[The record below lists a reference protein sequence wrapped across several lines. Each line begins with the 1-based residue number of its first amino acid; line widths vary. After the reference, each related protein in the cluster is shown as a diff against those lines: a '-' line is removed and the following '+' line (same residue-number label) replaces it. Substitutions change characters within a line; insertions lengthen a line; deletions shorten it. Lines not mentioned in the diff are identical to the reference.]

1 MEAIKN
7 IIAKH
12 HLGKCDE
19 IEKAI
24 LSCYYDGSP
33 GQARRAAEQY
43 AQHGVEPTGGNV
55 AAICNCHSSYGIH
68 SDWCPAKPI
77 SR

>member
-55 AAICNCHSSYGIH
+55 AAILRYPFRLVSC
-68 SDWCPAKPI
+68 
-77 SR
+77 